1 MVTIYYVYYYDSIEH
16 LWEIINTVSIFHILI
31 ICFINFSDLVHT
43 TESLRSTKLSAGKIE
58 KECSNFDVV
67 LEPYREEN
75 ARLTRENNELHL
87 EVLKLKEQ
95 LEERVKGNTI
105 F

>member
-1 MVTIYYVYYYDSIEH
+1 MPLQGST
-16 LWEIINTVSIFHILI
+16 LKLI
-31 ICFINFSDLVHT
+31 SLLTLDYSDLVHT

-58 KECSNFDVV
+58 KEFSNFDAI

-87 EVLKLKEQ
+87 EILKLKEQ
-95 LEERVKGNTI
+95 SEHQIKGNMN
-105 F
+105 FLHDFVKF

>member
-1 MVTIYYVYYYDSIEH
+1 MFS
-16 LWEIINTVSIFHILI
+16 FH
-31 ICFINFSDLVHT
+31 FSDLVHT
-43 TESLRSTKLSAGKIE
+43 TESLRSAKLSAGKLE
-58 KECSNFDVV
+58 KEYSNFDVV

-87 EVLKLKEQ
+87 EILKLKEQ
-95 LEERVKGNTI
+95 LEKQVKGNIENLTDYLSLRKGGNK